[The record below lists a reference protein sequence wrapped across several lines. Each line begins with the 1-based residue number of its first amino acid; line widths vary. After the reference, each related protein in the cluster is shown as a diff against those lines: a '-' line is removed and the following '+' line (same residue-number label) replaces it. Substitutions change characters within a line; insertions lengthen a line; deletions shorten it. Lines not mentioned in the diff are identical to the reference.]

1 VTKWSWI
8 MIVIAVII
16 AVALFVTAQFVDDI
30 QPFIR
35 ASGTLILLNIF
46 ILGYLHRRS
55 KKGE

>member
-1 VTKWSWI
+1 